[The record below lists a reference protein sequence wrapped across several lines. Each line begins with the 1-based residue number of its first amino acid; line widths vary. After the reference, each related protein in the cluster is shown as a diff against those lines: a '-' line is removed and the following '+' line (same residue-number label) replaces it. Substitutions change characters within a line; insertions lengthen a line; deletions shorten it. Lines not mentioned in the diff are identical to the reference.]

1 MEVTVKCPGCDAAL
15 PVRAADA
22 PDDIVCGRC
31 RRVIPLIV
39 TDAVR
44 QDAEVDACPV
54 CRGRDFYIRKDFDPK
69 MGLTFVVVGAAISA
83 VFYGYG
89 MDLVAYGVLAVAAL
103 IDLAVYRRLGDV
115 TVCYRCHAELRGRF
129 RRTAGDFDLLT
140 ADVLEAEYA
149 KQVGRAR

>member
-1 MEVTVKCPGCDAAL
+1 
-15 PVRAADA
+15 
-22 PDDIVCGRC
+22 
-31 RRVIPLIV
+31 
-39 TDAVR
+39 
-44 QDAEVDACPV
+44 
-54 CRGRDFYIRKDFDPK
+54 

-89 MDLVAYGVLAVAAL
+89 MGLVAYGVLAAAAL
-103 IDLAVYRRLGDV
+103 IDLVVYRRLGDV

-129 RRTAGDFDLLT
+129 RRTAGAFDLLT